1 MHFWFHNRLTGVRCY
16 AKDCG
21 RLLLLPTPHQSPQES
36 EPQRRSSAVS
46 AIRWTMPWPRASSP
60 PWSASCWTATPG
72 PPATGC
78 ARRCSTSSRS
88 STTPNAA
95 TRPWT
100 SLLPPLRAAQMSSTR
115 RIATVSTKTGQL
127 QAVRRGPVE
136 PSLLCPLDRSQ
147 VHARNSTTQAGHCNT
162 NECPDSGRPQADGKP
177 LPSPASARQALTCPP
192 TADPGKG
199 LPA

>member
-72 PPATGC
+72 PPPLAHPPRAAHGGVPLH
-78 ARRCSTSSRS
+78 RGLLQP
-88 STTPNAA
+88 PNAA

-115 RIATVSTKTGQL
+115 RIATVSTKTGQ
-127 QAVRRGPVE
+127 

-147 VHARNSTTQAGHCNT
+147 VHARHSTTQAGHCNT
-162 NECPDSGRPQADGKP
+162 NECPDSGKP
-177 LPSPASARQALTCPP
+177 LTSPASARQTLTCPTNCGP
-192 TADPGKG
+192 RGRAAGVGPGSDDVSG
-199 LPA
+199 